1 MSEEELLRELRG
13 ALLRLHKTLL
23 DVERHNFEKIFGRV
37 NSGELL
43 QLVINNAQFAW
54 LRMISELVV
63 QIDEALNGDE
73 AATEIELQELFG
85 QARLLFNSPADED
98 FMTRYQAALQR
109 EPAVVMAHSEV
120 MKWLRTPN
128 VSTRHNYPTNERL

>member
-63 QIDEALNGDE
+63 QIDEALNCDE
-73 AATEIELQELFG
+73 AVTEIELQELFG

-128 VSTRHNYPTNERL
+128 VSTRHNYPTTEQL